1 MTYQDTMTPLER
13 AEALKKGQPV
23 DRLPIFLFHG
33 TFGSRLLDM
42 TYQESER
49 TAENIARKEI
59 AVYREYGCD
68 NISVNFGLFGLGACL
83 GSQFKYSENASPSI
97 SQYAIESLDELDQ
110 LDSSKARL
118 EKSELLQKHLK
129 AIQLIHDEISD
140 EVEVVYEISGPM
152 TAAASLIEPE
162 QLLRATRKQ
171 PEKVHEL
178 LRIATDILLNIIDDF
193 AQHDYIG
200 FAISDPVASG
210 ALMSPK
216 QYAEFSEPY
225 TRELV
230 EKMHEAG
237 KQVVIHICGDT
248 TKSLPS
254 IARTGVDFISLDQ
267 KVDLVKAKEV
277 AGEKLGL
284 IGNVDPVKY
293 FLQGSP
299 ADMDHAVKDCFD
311 AAGDSSKG
319 FYIAPG
325 CSVPLDTPL
334 ENVTAYMEAARK
346 YSRR

>member
-1 MTYQDTMTPLER
+1 MTYQDTMTPRER
-13 AEALKKGQPV
+13 AQALRKGQEV

-42 TYQESER
+42 TYQESES

-68 NISVNFGLFGLGACL
+68 NISVNFGLFGLGDCL

-97 SQYAIESLDELDQ
+97 SQYAIQNLDDIQQ
-110 LDSSKARL
+110 LDLTKARL
-118 EKSELLQKHLK
+118 DQSELLQKHLK
-129 AIQLIHDEISD
+129 AIQLIHEEIGE

-152 TAAASLIEPE
+152 TSAASLIEPE
-162 QLLRATRKQ
+162 ILLRATRKN
-171 PEKVHEL
+171 PEKVHQL
-178 LRIATDILLNIIDDF
+178 LRFATDCLLNIIDDF
-193 AQHDYIG
+193 ARYNFIG
-200 FAISDPVASG
+200 FGLTDPVASG

-230 EKMHEAG
+230 EKMHAYN

-248 TKSLPS
+248 TKSLDS

-267 KVDLVKAKEV
+267 KVDLAKAKEA

-299 ADMDHAVKDCFD
+299 EDMDQAVKDCFD
-311 AAGDSSKG
+311 AAGKSAKG

-325 CSVPLDTPL
+325 CSVPLNTPL
-334 ENVTAYMEAARK
+334 ENVSAYMEAARK
-346 YSRR
+346 YSRI